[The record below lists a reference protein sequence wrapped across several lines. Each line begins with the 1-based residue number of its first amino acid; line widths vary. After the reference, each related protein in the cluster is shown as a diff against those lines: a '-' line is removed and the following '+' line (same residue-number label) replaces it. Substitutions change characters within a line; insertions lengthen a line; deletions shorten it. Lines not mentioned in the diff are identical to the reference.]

1 MTERHPAQAPVNPR
15 KVPRRVQF
23 HSDLYFAEVHA
34 GVVDYARAAN
44 WMLYDGKC
52 YFPSTPYTEP
62 CDGMLVIAALTDM
75 ADWVKRQTCPLVR
88 LLWSA
93 LPGSEPAVETDPAA
107 IGARGAEHFL
117 SLGEPKF
124 VFYTGW
130 LTHESQAMWHGFET
144 KLSAAGRKATLVDF
158 GEGRSPEN
166 AILISREERWQW
178 LAEKLSQ
185 LPRPLAVMAEDDRF
199 VYDVVEAANRL
210 GWRIPEDIAVLGA
223 DDREL
228 ILGKIPISISS
239 VDSQLR
245 KIGWEGAALLDR
257 ILDGEKPPSEP
268 IRILPGEVKARR
280 STATFVCDQPAVN
293 TAVTFL
299 RNHFHE
305 SLRID
310 GIARAAGLS
319 ERSLQNLFKQ
329 HVGCTVSEELS
340 RVRLNHAARLLRETD
355 LKLDSVAHESG
366 LRSAKYLCEVFR
378 AAFQTTP
385 ATYRERTLVTQ
396 SSPEKSRVS

>member
-1 MTERHPAQAPVNPR
+1 MTERHAVVELAKTR

-23 HSDLYFAEVHA
+23 HCDLYFPEVHA
-34 GVVDYARAAN
+34 GIVDYARSAN

-52 YFPSTPYTEP
+52 YLPSNPYTEP
-62 CDGMLVIAALTDM
+62 CDGMLVIVAQKEM
-75 ADWVKRQTCPLVR
+75 ADWAKKQTCPKVR
-88 LLWSA
+88 LLCSSFA
-93 LPGSEPAVETDPAA
+93 EKEPSVETDPKA
-107 IGARGAEHFL
+107 IGSRGAEHFL
-117 SLGEPKF
+117 TLGAPNC

-130 LTHESQAMWHGFET
+130 MIGENELMWNGFKSAMA
-144 KLSAAGRKATLVDF
+144 AAGRTATLLNF
-158 GEGRSPEN
+158 GEGRSIEN
-166 AILISREERWQW
+166 SLRISREERWQW
-178 LAEKLSQ
+178 LAEKLSH

-210 GWRIPEDIAVLGA
+210 GWRIPEDLAVLGA

-228 ILGKIPISISS
+228 ILGKIPIPISS

-257 ILDGEKPPSEP
+257 ILDGETPPSAP
-268 IRILPGEVKARR
+268 IRIAPGEVKARR

-310 GIARAAGLS
+310 GIARVAGLS

-329 HVGCTVSEELS
+329 HVGCTISEELS
-340 RVRLNHAARLLRETD
+340 RVRLAHAARLLRETD